1 VGGRFT
7 QPDPIGLAGGL
18 NTYSYVA
25 NPMTIIDPL
34 GLMPLSNPVNQGHH
48 MVPHE
53 VATHMDIT
61 PFNSQTNVPAMYW
74 DNSQWSNIEHS
85 AMHGYNGIGTSTK
98 PLVKPSAVI
107 RAEITKEQWLS
118 SLEAHYNNPEL
129 KNIRGDVHLI
139 TFSGK
144 KGELLAKNVTAAQ
157 AWEVTKNWAKNV
169 KCGGK

>member
-1 VGGRFT
+1 M
-7 QPDPIGLAGGL
+7 GGL

-107 RAEITKEQWLS
+107 RAELTKEQWLS